1 MHLQHLHLD
10 GSTRSFTGQDE
21 QTVFSAGTSSGAV
34 SYGFS
39 GDCRPGTLIFSTRG
53 MRQLNESSPCRTI
66 TEYCW
71 LSSKA
76 TWQHGERPADS
87 WGTEGCQE
95 NRGGSRVSLGRDDRA
110 ASKRVSSAK
119 HHPAQSKKY
128 LFLPPIVKTQTSHRL
143 DVAGFQ
149 FVQIRQKHGYQDNSI
164 SSLVLKCIMGPT
176 TCDLT
181 ADIHLKKR
189 ASLSQA
195 QSDFHECHKLD
206 NGCILKGKQENGTGT
221 LNYFKAI

>member
-1 MHLQHLHLD
+1 MRVRQKNGAAALHLQHLHLD
-10 GSTRSFTGQDE
+10 GSTRSLTGQDE

-34 SYGFS
+34 TYGFS

-66 TEYCW
+66 TEHCW

-110 ASKRVSSAK
+110 ASERVSSA
-119 HHPAQSKKY
+119 PCTEQKK
-128 LFLPPIVKTQTSHRL
+128 K
-143 DVAGFQ
+143 
-149 FVQIRQKHGYQDNSI
+149 I
-164 SSLVLKCIMGPT
+164 SSFPP
-176 TCDLT
+176 
-181 ADIHLKKR
+181 
-189 ASLSQA
+189 
-195 QSDFHECHKLD
+195 
-206 NGCILKGKQENGTGT
+206 
-221 LNYFKAI
+221 